1 MIGQVLIIGIRDQ
14 YRAIAGA
21 SPAGCTFTLI
31 YVTRLL
37 QDFHREVARGSR
49 NLLQGGIG
57 DDFDVGMSVRLNEP
71 GG

>member
-1 MIGQVLIIGIRDQ
+1 MIGQVLIIGIGNED
-14 YRAIAGA
+14 RAIGA
-21 SPAGCTFTLI
+21 ANPARRAFCLI
-31 YVTRLL
+31 YVTGLL